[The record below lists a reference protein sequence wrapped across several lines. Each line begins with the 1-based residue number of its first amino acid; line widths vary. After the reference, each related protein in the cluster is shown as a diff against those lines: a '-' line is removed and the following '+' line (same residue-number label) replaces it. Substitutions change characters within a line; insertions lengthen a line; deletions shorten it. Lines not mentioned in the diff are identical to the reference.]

1 MKNYVFSGS
10 NKLKNG
16 NKHAENIPF
25 EVYFL
30 GHFIKHMYLIS
41 EGCLGFVI
49 IEFGVWMGFVN

>member
-16 NKHAENIPF
+16 NKHAENILF
-25 EVYFL
+25 EEYFL

-41 EGCLGFVI
+41 EGLSRMELVNFVA
-49 IEFGVWMGFVN
+49 

>member
-25 EVYFL
+25 EEYFL

-41 EGCLGFVI
+41 EGCFYHKI
-49 IEFGVWMGFVN
+49 DKF